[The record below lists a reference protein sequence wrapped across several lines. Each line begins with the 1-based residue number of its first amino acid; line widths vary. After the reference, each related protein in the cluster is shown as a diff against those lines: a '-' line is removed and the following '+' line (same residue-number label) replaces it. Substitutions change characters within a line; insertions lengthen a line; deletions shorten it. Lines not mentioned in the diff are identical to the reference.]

1 MRLWTIFVALI
12 FISLAGCE
20 KTPNIT
26 DDDDSSNSETVGR
39 SAGHL
44 RIPFNGSIST
54 IDPSLTVDIAS
65 IELVEHLFLGL
76 TDFDPK
82 TYEVLPELA
91 TSWEISEDTLTYTF
105 KLRED
110 AKWTTGDPVTAHD
123 IVWAVK
129 RNLDPKLDSYYI
141 FTLFSLKNAEEIH
154 EGKADIS
161 TLGVKAIDDF
171 TIEFKLAQ
179 PTGYFPALVSIWTY
193 RPLPSKV
200 IETYGDEWTLAK
212 NIQTNGSYRLASWK
226 KGNYITLEKND
237 YYYDADSINI
247 KKIEYLI
254 VPESSLGIAMYE
266 NNELDIIGEQ
276 YLRIPL
282 TEIPRIKANPYLNKE
297 LSVEPQFCT
306 EFYGFNTRIAPTN
319 NPLVRK
325 AIAAAINKQLLVDVV
340 TKGNQTPAT
349 TFTRP
354 PIFGAVDPKEKIGI
368 QFDPVQARKWLEEAG
383 YPNAE
388 GLPKIVLMHNNS
400 EVHHDN
406 AVAIQTMLKHY
417 INVDVDVQERGFD
430 KYMDIID
437 QPTTPNMFRFGWCA
451 DYPDA
456 NNWLYDVF
464 HPTVSPNWIGWNNQE
479 FAKVVEAAQSEPD
492 PKIRVQL
499 YRRAEEILNTEETA
513 IVPLYFATALYLIK
527 PWVNDWYIM
536 AFGGQQIRNWSLAE

>member
-12 FISLAGCE
+12 FISLAGCDKSPDNPP
-20 KTPNIT
+20 KTDADIIKPAK
-26 DDDDSSNSETVGR
+26 SVGY
-39 SAGHL
+39 L

-54 IDPSLTVDIAS
+54 IDPALTVDIAS
-65 IELVEHLFLGL
+65 IELVEQLFLGL

-91 TSWEISEDTLTYTF
+91 TSWEMSEDSLTYVF

-110 AKWTTGDPVTAHD
+110 AKWTNGEPVTAHD
-123 IVWAVK
+123 IEWAVK

-141 FTLFSLKNAEEIH
+141 FTLFSLKNAEAIY
-154 EGKADIS
+154 EGDADIS
-161 TLGVKAIDDF
+161 TLGVKALDDF
-171 TIEFKLAQ
+171 TIEFQLAQ
-179 PTGYFPALVSIWTY
+179 PTAYFPALVSIWTY
-193 RPLPSKV
+193 RPV
-200 IETYGDEWTLAK
+200 HRATVETHGKHWTQPK
-212 NIQTNGSYRLASWK
+212 NIQTNGSYHLTAWK
-226 KGNYITLEKND
+226 KGNYLTLEKNPN
-237 YYYDADSINI
+237 YYDADTVKI

-282 TEIPRIKANPYLNKE
+282 TDIPRIKANPYLSKE

-306 EFYGFNTRIAPTN
+306 EFYGFNNKIPPTN

-325 AIAAAINKQLLVDVV
+325 AIAAAINKQLLIDVV

-354 PIFGAVDPKEKIGI
+354 PVFGAVDPQEKVGI
-368 QFDPVQARKWLEEAG
+368 QFDPMQAKKWLAEAG
-383 YPNAE
+383 YPDGE
-388 GLPKIVLMHNNS
+388 GLPKIILMHNTS
-400 EVHHDN
+400 EVHHAN
-406 AVAIQTMLKHY
+406 AIAVQTMLKHY
-417 INVDVDVQERGFD
+417 IDVDIEVQEKGFD
-430 KYMDIID
+430 AYMDTIA
-437 QPTTPNMFRFGWCA
+437 QPTTPHIFKFGWCA

-456 NNWLYDVF
+456 NNWLYEVF
-464 HPTVSPNWIGWNNQE
+464 HPTISPNWIGWNNQE
-479 FAKVVEAAQSEPD
+479 FAKVVETAQSEPD
-492 PKIRVQL
+492 YKVRQQL

-513 IVPLYFATALYLIK
+513 IVPLYFATALYLVK

>member
-12 FISLAGCE
+12 FISLVGCE
-20 KTPNIT
+20 QAPDRPQENGADASQPAK
-26 DDDDSSNSETVGR
+26 
-39 SAGHL
+39 SAGYL
-44 RIPFNGSIST
+44 RIPFDGSIST

-76 TDFDPK
+76 TDFDPN

-91 TSWEISEDTLTYTF
+91 TSWAVSDDSLTYTF

-110 AKWTTGDPVTAHD
+110 VKWTNGDSVTAHD

-129 RNLDPKLDSYYI
+129 RNLDPKLDSYYV
-141 FTLFSLKNAEEIH
+141 FTLFSLKNAEAIYA
-154 EGKADIS
+154 GKEDIS
-161 TLGVKAIDDF
+161 TLGVQALDDF
-171 TIEFKLAQ
+171 TVEFQLAR
-179 PTGYFPALVSIWTY
+179 PTAYFPALVSIWTY
-193 RPLPSKV
+193 RPLPSKA
-200 IETYGDEWTLAK
+200 IEAHGDEWTLAK
-212 NIQTNGSYRLASWK
+212 NIQTNGSYHLTSWK
-226 KGNYITLEKND
+226 KGTSLTLEKNPNF
-237 YYYDADSINI
+237 YNAEQVNI

-266 NNELDIIGEQ
+266 NNELDIIGQQ

-282 TEIPRIKANPYLNKE
+282 SDIPRIKSNPYLSKE

-306 EFYGFNTRIAPTN
+306 EFYGFNTQVAPTN

-325 AIAAAINKQLLVDVV
+325 AIAAAVNKQLLVDVV

-354 PIFGAVDPKEKIGI
+354 PIFGAVDPEEKVGI
-368 QFDPVQARKWLEEAG
+368 QFDPIQAKKWLAEAG
-383 YPNAE
+383 YPDAK
-388 GLPKIVLMHNNS
+388 GLPKIVLMHNSS
-400 EVHHDN
+400 EVHHAN

-417 INVDVDVQERGFD
+417 INVDVEVQDQNFD
-430 KYMDIID
+430 DYLDTLD

-456 NNWLYDVF
+456 NNWLYEVF

-479 FAKVVEAAQSEPD
+479 FAKVVEAAQSESD
-492 PKIRVQL
+492 PKARLQL

-513 IVPLYFATALYLIK
+513 IVPLYFATALYLVK